1 MFKKNQ
7 MEILEVKWTVTNVNI
22 SLKGLNSTL
31 QLAGES
37 ANLKIYQ
44 WQILQIMLSEEQ
56 REKRMK
62 ENASEPQRNVEH
74 H

>member
-7 MEILEVKWTVTNVNI
+7 MEILEVKWTITNVNI

-44 WQILQIMLSEEQ
+44 WQIL
-56 REKRMK
+56 
-62 ENASEPQRNVEH
+62 
-74 H
+74 

>member
-44 WQILQIMLSEEQ
+44 
-56 REKRMK
+56 
-62 ENASEPQRNVEH
+62 
-74 H
+74 